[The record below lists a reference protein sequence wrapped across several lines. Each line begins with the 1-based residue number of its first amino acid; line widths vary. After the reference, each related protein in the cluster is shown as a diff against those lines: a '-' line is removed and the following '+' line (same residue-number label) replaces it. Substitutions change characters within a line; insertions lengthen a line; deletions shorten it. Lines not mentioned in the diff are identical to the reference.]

1 MKIALII
8 TGLFLVYWIIG
19 YVVVKACHKFNFL
32 FPWYIEDD
40 TACESIIALVWP
52 LWIIIFLLYLVW
64 IFVSST
70 GDKICSV
77 LKIKNEDDEDED
89 DL

>member
-8 TGLFLVYWIIG
+8 AGLFLVYWIIG
-19 YVVVKACHKFNFL
+19 YVVIKVCFKFNFL
-32 FPWYIEDD
+32 FPWYMEDD
-40 TACESIIALVWP
+40 TACVSITALIWP
-52 LWIIIFLLYLVW
+52 LWVIIFLFYLVW

-77 LKIKNEDDEDED
+77 LKIENENIDED